1 MKFQPGQSGNP
12 TGRPKGSGRMAK
24 YRAMLDP
31 AVPDIFKVVVEKAKA
46 GDLTAAKLILD
57 RVYPVRDAATA
68 VMTGGSS
75 RRDPELI
82 SALPIRQRLCRL
94 GRLIGFTTTSP
105 ASWPHNYRPGPR
117 TA

>member
-46 GDLTAAKLILD
+46 GDLAAAKLIMD
-57 RVYPVRDAATA
+57 RLYPVRDAA
-68 VMTGGSS
+68 MN
-75 RRDPELI
+75 DLQDEIDELREM
-82 SALPIRQRLCRL
+82 LEVR
-94 GRLIGFTTTSP
+94 
-105 ASWPHNYRPGPR
+105 NKPR
-117 TA
+117 AT